1 MITCAGVK
9 EKRSVK
15 DCFNILNEALE
26 KTHQSLDVQGIMEKH
41 NEAQR
46 VERERKDNERIQREK
61 EKEKEKQAQKENN
74 ADDNDLPKE
83 EE

>member
-1 MITCAGVK
+1 MITCAGDK

-26 KTHQSLDVQGIMEKH
+26 KTHQSLDVQGIMDKH

-46 VERERKDNERIQREK
+46 VEKEKRDNERKEREI

-74 ADDNDLPKE
+74 ADDKDLPK
-83 EE
+83 